1 MDQLYFLYVTAVT
14 PTAQAGSSCSYY
26 QQFGGVCPTGQKLK
40 LDEKCEGKCFLDYN
54 GSEDLQSNSRY
65 ECSDGECGDG
75 ECVRYECRDG
85 ECVPA
90 KLLCSGNAVCS
101 DR

>member
-1 MDQLYFLYVTAVT
+1 MSLLVLHCEGMDQLYFLYVTALT
-14 PTAQAGSSCSYY
+14 SSAQAGSSCSYY

-65 ECSDGECGDG
+65 ECGDG
-75 ECVRYECRDG
+75 ECI
-85 ECVPA
+85 PA